1 MFIIGGMSSTQ
12 HSLNDARSRSGVPV
26 RSSRWASLLLTLLL
40 TAFVFTF
47 IYAGFLIFHWA
58 RDVVAQVVQLPAITF
73 DDLPIDNVVGLGS
86 SAPPAAGTP
95 DPNARIAA
103 VEPAPTW
110 DVSKLER
117 VNILLLGVDQRPSQT
132 IPGLTDTMM
141 LITID
146 PAHGQVGML
155 SIPRDTWVK
164 IPAYEIYNKIN
175 TAHRF
180 GEIKN
185 YPGGGP
191 ALAKQTVSDLIGY
204 PVHYYLRVNFEGF
217 REIIDLVGGID
228 IDVPRD
234 LSDPTYPDENYG
246 YDPLFIPAGRQH
258 MDGALALKYARTRHV
273 DNDFERGRRQQ
284 QVILALRDKIVSQDM
299 LPTLIGKLPALV
311 RSLSKS
317 IQTDIPLD
325 RLITLAEV
333 GRQVDFSQVEQAV
346 IDCSLGECT
355 YSEAGA
361 WILIPDRNK
370 IRAVVDR
377 LFAEPV
383 VLPEVTA
390 SVTVDGSAEITGTVP
405 ATSTLAPNDVQQRIR
420 AENARILV
428 LNGTTTKGLARRVAS
443 WLESQ
448 GYTVANIGDAE
459 RSNYQHASLISYH
472 DKPVTL
478 AQLAALLGTGASEVR
493 NAPPNEADID
503 IRLVVGE
510 DALAILEKAGVK

>member
-1 MFIIGGMSSTQ
+1 MSSTQ
-12 HSLNDARSRSGVPV
+12 QSLNDARPRPGTN
-26 RSSRWASLLLTLLL
+26 RNSRWASLLLALLL
-40 TAFVFTF
+40 AAFVFTF
-47 IYAGFLIFHWA
+47 IYAGYLIFHWA
-58 RDVVAQVVQLPAITF
+58 RGVVAQAAQLPAFTLSDF
-73 DDLPIDNVVGLGS
+73 TAGDSPEFGVVDPES
-86 SAPPAAGTP
+86 IGTP
-95 DPNARIAA
+95 DPNGPVTA

-110 DVSKLER
+110 DATRLER

-132 IPGLTDTMM
+132 IPGLTDTM
-141 LITID
+141 LLVTID
-146 PAHGQVGML
+146 PVHGQVGML

-180 GEIKN
+180 GEIKD

-204 PVHYYLRVNFEGF
+204 PVHYYLRVNFDGF

-228 IDVPRD
+228 VDVPRD

-284 QVILALRDKIVSQDM
+284 QVILALRDKVLNQDM
-299 LPTLIGKLPALV
+299 LPTLIRNLPALV
-311 RSLSKS
+311 RSLSQS

-325 RLITLAEV
+325 RLVALAEM
-333 GRQVDFSQVEQAV
+333 GRQVDFDQVEQAV

-355 YSEAGA
+355 YSEEGA
-361 WILIPDRNK
+361 WILIPERNK

-383 VLPEVTA
+383 ALPVATNA
-390 SVTVDGSAEITGTVP
+390 PGIGGGTEITATATV
-405 ATSTLAPNDVQQRIR
+405 TSTLAPDELRQRLQT
-420 AENARILV
+420 ENARIVV
-428 LNGTTTKGLARRVAS
+428 LNGTSTKGLARRAAD

-448 GYTVANIGDAE
+448 GFVVARIGDAE
-459 RSNYQHASLISYH
+459 RSNYQKASLISYN

-478 AQLAALLGTGASEVR
+478 TQLATLLGVGASEVR
-493 NAPPNEADID
+493 NPPPDEADVD

-510 DALAILEKAGVK
+510 ETAALLDSAGVK

>member
-1 MFIIGGMSSTQ
+1 MSSTQ
-12 HSLNDARSRSGVPV
+12 HSLNDAPPASSTVARG
-26 RSSRWASLLLTLLL
+26 SRWANVLLALLLA
-40 TAFVFTF
+40 AFVFTF

-58 RDVVAQVVQLPAITF
+58 RGVVAQAAQLPAVTLSEF
-73 DDLPIDNVVGLGS
+73 TVNDPGANPAT
-86 SAPPAAGTP
+86 APQVAGTP
-95 DPNARIAA
+95 DPNAQITA
-103 VEPAPTW
+103 VEPVPTW

-132 IPGLTDTMM
+132 MPGLTDTMM
-141 LITID
+141 LVTVD

-185 YPGGGP
+185 YPGGGT

-204 PVHYYLRVNFEGF
+204 PVHYYIRVNFEGF

-246 YDPLFIPAGRQH
+246 FDPLFIPAGRQH
-258 MDGALALKYARTRHV
+258 MDGATALKYARTRHV

-284 QVILALRDKIVSQDM
+284 QVILALRDKVLSQDM
-299 LPTLIGKLPALV
+299 LPTLIRNLPALV

-317 IQTDIPLD
+317 IQTDIPVD
-325 RLITLAEV
+325 RLITLAEIS
-333 GRQVDFSQVEQAV
+333 RQVDFSQVEQAV

-383 VLPEVTA
+383 ALPVATESPAVGGSIVITTTDPVTA
-390 SVTVDGSAEITGTVP
+390 TV
-405 ATSTLAPNDVQQRIR
+405 APDDLRQRLQ

-428 LNGTTTKGLARRVAS
+428 LNGTTTKGLARRVAD
-443 WLESQ
+443 WLAAQ
-448 GYTVANIGDAE
+448 GFAVASIGDAE
-459 RSNYQHASLISYH
+459 RSNYQRASLISYH
-472 DKPVTL
+472 DKPFTL
-478 AQLAALLGTGASEVR
+478 TQLSSLLGVGASEVR
-493 NAPPNEADID
+493 NPPPGETDID

-510 DALAILEKAGVK
+510 DMVAILDKAGIK